1 MTPPGPT
8 EGIAMFSRISGT
20 GQVRPDRGRMIKS
33 TIAAPMSE
41 IPLEI
46 STRRPVIVVTMTQ
59 WVDQPAAFA

>member
-1 MTPPGPT
+1 
-8 EGIAMFSRISGT
+8 MFSRISGT